1 MAVKWADDCWLLK
14 YLVEKHTGEQ
24 LFEWVWCTRSDRHA
38 IVSRRSQA
46 SPTIRDSR
54 LVASMPW
61 RLFFPG
67 RSADRT
73 NIFSG
78 MLSPLVF
85 VLLAELVRSS
95 PYLSL
100 SQAPLDQRKSLFFIV
115 YFFFFLHFDAF
126 FAEVYYDGVR
136 LHLLIYVCLIG
147 LLISI
152 RNSWRLGWTRWNF
165 KVGLISQPVG
175 QFRFQ
180 AKSSR
185 RAFTLP

>member
-115 YFFFFLHFDAF
+115 YFFFFFCILMLFLQRCITMASACTYSFTYVLSAYLFQYVIH
-126 FAEVYYDGVR
+126 DG
-136 LHLLIYVCLIG
+136 
-147 LLISI
+147 
-152 RNSWRLGWTRWNF
+152 
-165 KVGLISQPVG
+165 
-175 QFRFQ
+175 
-180 AKSSR
+180 
-185 RAFTLP
+185 